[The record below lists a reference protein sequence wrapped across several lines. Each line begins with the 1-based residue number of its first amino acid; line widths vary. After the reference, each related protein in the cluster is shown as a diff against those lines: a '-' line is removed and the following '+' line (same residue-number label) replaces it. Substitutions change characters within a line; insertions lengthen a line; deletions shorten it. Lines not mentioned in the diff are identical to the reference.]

1 MAPLLPVAWVVL
13 THASPGLGSGAGD
26 AQFPNPVAIEHEGEA
41 AGAAVIVAL
50 PIGVEASPVVCLG
63 HASDGHPSLG
73 GDELPIAPAADGLV
87 RDKAA
92 PLVVDGAVL
101 REERPRAPASGQR
114 RRPGFSLR
122 ARPVSTAGDACW
134 VSSRLTPALRSG
146 SAVGSM
152 GSITRRKPGGH
163 QRASRLACAP
173 AGRGRT
179 VRSCTFAPTLEGQW
193 SPRRSL

>member
-73 GDELPIAPAADGLV
+73 GDELPIAPAAQRQAMRVDTGSP
-87 RDKAA
+87 AA
-92 PLVVDGAVL
+92 LTWAA
-101 REERPRAPASGQR
+101 REGRWR
-114 RRPGFSLR
+114 RRVQGFR
-122 ARPVSTAGDACW
+122 NRD
-134 VSSRLTPALRSG
+134 
-146 SAVGSM
+146 
-152 GSITRRKPGGH
+152 
-163 QRASRLACAP
+163 
-173 AGRGRT
+173 RGR
-179 VRSCTFAPTLEGQW
+179 
-193 SPRRSL
+193 

>member
-92 PLVVDGAVL
+92 PLVVDAGSPAAL
-101 REERPRAPASGQR
+101 TWAAREGRWR
-114 RRPGFSLR
+114 RRVQGFRNRDRGRVGLVKVD
-122 ARPVSTAGDACW
+122 PC
-134 VSSRLTPALRSG
+134 
-146 SAVGSM
+146 SAVW
-152 GSITRRKPGGH
+152 IGG
-163 QRASRLACAP
+163 R
-173 AGRGRT
+173 
-179 VRSCTFAPTLEGQW
+179 
-193 SPRRSL
+193 

>member
-101 REERPRAPASGQR
+101 REERPRAPASEQR

-122 ARPVSTAGDACW
+122 ARPVSTAGDA
-134 VSSRLTPALRSG
+134 
-146 SAVGSM
+146 
-152 GSITRRKPGGH
+152 RRH
-163 QRASRLACAP
+163 RLAGSVDLGSQGGTLA
-173 AGRGRT
+173 AA
-179 VRSCTFAPTLEGQW
+179 RS
-193 SPRRSL
+193 R